1 MGALPVSLLSKITV
15 KVMAAHVMSGGK
27 YFCLSLK
34 SSSCSQLVSKCED
47 VLSAH
52 ATLSTR
58 SHARTHTHT
67 HWRRVMTFEQHIT
80 SSLNQPWKPFFEVMD
95 GFRVTFRDF
104 TSISG

>member
-1 MGALPVSLLSKITV
+1 
-15 KVMAAHVMSGGK
+15 MAAHVMSGGK

-58 SHARTHTHT
+58 SHARTHTH
-67 HWRRVMTFEQHIT
+67 
-80 SSLNQPWKPFFEVMD
+80 SLEKSDDIWAARHQFSKSAMEAIFWGD
-95 GFRVTFRDF
+95 GRIQGD
-104 TSISG
+104 I